1 MGKRRERFGRKAG
14 GHAFEEVAIGI
25 VEFFRLRR
33 DERGRKKTQLFN
45 NVIFC
50 DTIFF
55 TSESR
60 NMLLEDI
67 SRYELFIE
75 NHSSCNHLV
84 GRISRFYVLLAG
96 FYTQILSSGIST
108 AASINVLY

>member
-1 MGKRRERFGRKAG
+1 MNGA
-14 GHAFEEVAIGI
+14 
-25 VEFFRLRR
+25 
-33 DERGRKKTQLFN
+33 QLFN

-108 AASINVLY
+108 AASINVLYLRASSSHVKPHQPLNHEKATPEHL